1 MAYMGFD
8 KLAGSLKGKV
18 RDPGAVAASIGRKKY
33 GPAAFNKAAA
43 TGTKMAG
50 MSHLP
55 KGVKLT
61 PVGDIGAHRG
71 KEAKELGTFKN
82 TPVLEPS
89 EHWASNE
96 PRLKTDTP
104 YSRFKGTEL
113 GADMGD

>member
-33 GPAAFNKAAA
+33 GAKPFEKAAA
-43 TGTKMAG
+43 AGRKMFG

-61 PVGDIGAHRG
+61 PVGDIGKHRSQ
-71 KEAKELGTFKN
+71 EAKELGTFKN
-82 TPVLEPS
+82 TSVFASAEHFGDREPVTKIDS
-89 EHWASNE
+89 F
-96 PRLKTDTP
+96 
-104 YSRFKGTEL
+104 YSRFKGTER
-113 GADMGD
+113 D